1 MCCEVL
7 TFYDEILRESVI
19 VLIGC
24 HGPLVICIKEHVS
37 TFNWNAI
44 LKEAVWP
51 YIYMYLI
58 LLLFIVNIFCV
69 YETPPPSPPPP
80 LPPPPPPV

>member
-51 YIYMYLI
+51 YIYVSYITTLYSKYLLCI
-58 LLLFIVNIFCV
+58 
-69 YETPPPSPPPP
+69 
-80 LPPPPPPV
+80 